1 MLYCICPILESNRTG
16 THKDIAKMVKK
27 SYGKVDKNL
36 QKVVENEEEEGSA
49 LLVSVRDGLITCSG
63 SSNIVS
69 FVEEEDLMSLTVHQ
83 LFHKIN
89 YEKSSNVFDVSTA
102 LWFPKLP
109 TKFKGPGWNWSVAYK
124 TLKLYFNILGFKK
137 GGNQHFGNPQDKP
150 SCFPDSISW
159 ESFKHPGSEK
169 IERINTVIKSILEY
183 HGFNVHEHHEVSND
197 RSDVVDDHPALEE
210 DTPVNSDSIPSSASA
225 SPVIPYTSSTTTPQ
239 PGTSSTTPTS
249 SLSSDI
255 TGRGSASAS
264 DSDSESVC
272 LSLHDDSESEDM
284 KNNNQ
289 IADNEE
295 EEEEE
300 EEAGN
305 AYLQLRKRNIEER
318 EQLLKELVQ
327 EKEAASSEFSKPK
340 KKKQKIYP
348 QPTKVTSQYSLRQAR
363 RKNPKYAD

>member
-1 MLYCICPILESNRTG
+1 
-16 THKDIAKMVKK
+16 MVKK

-210 DTPVNSDSIPSSASA
+210 DTPVNSDSIPLTSSASA
-225 SPVIPYTSSTTTPQ
+225 SQVI
-239 PGTSSTTPTS
+239 
-249 SLSSDI
+249 
-255 TGRGSASAS
+255 
-264 DSDSESVC
+264 
-272 LSLHDDSESEDM
+272 
-284 KNNNQ
+284 
-289 IADNEE
+289 
-295 EEEEE
+295 
-300 EEAGN
+300 
-305 AYLQLRKRNIEER
+305 
-318 EQLLKELVQ
+318 
-327 EKEAASSEFSKPK
+327 
-340 KKKQKIYP
+340 
-348 QPTKVTSQYSLRQAR
+348 
-363 RKNPKYAD
+363 